1 MLLKQEVN
9 RMEGNIDSNAVAEI
23 FERIAL
29 LLEIKGEDR
38 FKINAYRRVAES
50 LRNESRDIYALYREG
65 KLKEIPGVGKAI
77 EQKICELLESGKLE
91 FYEKLTE
98 EVPDKLLSLY
108 EIPEMGPKRI
118 KTVWEMLGIETPEGL
133 ERAAREGKLKDL
145 PGFGPKVERK
155 ILEGIKAFK
164 EKRLSS
170 RFPLGEAWKYL
181 QVILDHM
188 KNCEGIIAISPAGSL
203 RRMKETVGDLD
214 ILVAA
219 EAEASEKITNTF
231 TNLWI
236 MDEVILSGPTKT
248 SMRLKGGLQ
257 ADLRIVEPAR
267 WGTALQYFTG
277 SQQHNILL
285 REAAL
290 KKNLSLSEYA
300 LRDTISGVEILCP
313 KEEDV
318 YGKLGMSWIPPE
330 LREGTVEIKLALEKK
345 LPKLIETEDI
355 KGDLQIHSNW
365 SDGKRPLKEMVEK
378 ACELGRSYILIT
390 DHSQGLGVAKGLTP
404 DRLTQQWHEIDELNE
419 MLAGKIVILKGTE
432 VEVKADGSLDY
443 DYELLKCF
451 DVVVAAVHSNLRQ
464 DRDQLTERYI
474 RAISHPLVHILAH
487 PTGRLFGSRDEAEAD
502 WEEIFKTA
510 ASTGTLLEINAH
522 PSRLDLSEKR
532 IKQASSYGCMFAI
545 STDAH
550 DTAEE
555 EYMFFGVAQ
564 ARRAWLTVEDVAN
577 AQSLDAFLGLIKKR
591 SGVHHER

>member
-1 MLLKQEVN
+1 M
-9 RMEGNIDSNAVAEI
+9 
-23 FERIAL
+23 
-29 LLEIKGEDR
+29 
-38 FKINAYRRVAES
+38 
-50 LRNESRDIYALYREG
+50 
-65 KLKEIPGVGKAI
+65 
-77 EQKICELLESGKLE
+77 E

-118 KTVWEMLGIETPEGL
+118 KTVWEMLGIETPEEL

-188 KNCEGIIAISPAGSL
+188 KNCEGIIAICPAGSL

-231 TNLWI
+231 TNLAI
-236 MDEVILSGPTKT
+236 MDEIVLSGPTKT
-248 SMRLKGGLQ
+248 SVRLKGGLQ

-267 WGTALQYFTG
+267 WGTALQYYG
-277 SQQHNILL
+277 KP
-285 REAAL
+285 AAQYL
-290 KKNLSLSEYA
+290 IERGGPEKNLSLSEYA
-300 LRDTISGVEILCP
+300 LTDTISGVEILAQ
-313 KEEDV
+313 EEDV
-318 YGKLGMSWIPPE
+318 YGRLGMSWIPPE
-330 LREGTVEIKLALEKK
+330 LERGNRGIKLALEKK

-378 ACELGRSYILIT
+378 ACELGSYILIT

-404 DRLTQQWHEIDELNE
+404 DRLIQQWREIDELNE

-432 VEVKADGSLDY
+432 VEVK
-443 DYELLKCF
+443 
-451 DVVVAAVHSNLRQ
+451 
-464 DRDQLTERYI
+464 
-474 RAISHPLVHILAH
+474 
-487 PTGRLFGSRDEAEAD
+487 
-502 WEEIFKTA
+502 
-510 ASTGTLLEINAH
+510 
-522 PSRLDLSEKR
+522 
-532 IKQASSYGCMFAI
+532 
-545 STDAH
+545 
-550 DTAEE
+550 
-555 EYMFFGVAQ
+555 
-564 ARRAWLTVEDVAN
+564 LTV
-577 AQSLDAFLGLIKKR
+577 LRL
-591 SGVHHER
+591 